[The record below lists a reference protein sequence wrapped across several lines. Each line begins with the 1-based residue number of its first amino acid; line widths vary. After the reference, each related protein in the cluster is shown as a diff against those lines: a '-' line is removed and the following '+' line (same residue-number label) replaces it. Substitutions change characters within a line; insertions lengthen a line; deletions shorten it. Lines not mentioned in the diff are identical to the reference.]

1 MNGLAAAATTL
12 APTFIG
18 APATNPINP
27 PNADVHLANGS
38 SKSINFSS
46 STKAPGTPK
55 AAVSAKLHK
64 PAPNALRAPS
74 FLILAS
80 ASGLCNSSHILPP
93 P

>member
-1 MNGLAAAATTL
+1 MNGLAAAVTIL

-18 APATNPINP
+18 APATNPVNP
-27 PNADVHLANGS
+27 PKAAVHLARGS

-46 STKAPGTPK
+46 STNAPGTPK

-64 PAPNALRAPS
+64 PAPRALRAPS
-74 FLILAS
+74 FLALVS
-80 ASGLCNSSHILPP
+80 VSGLCNSSHILPP